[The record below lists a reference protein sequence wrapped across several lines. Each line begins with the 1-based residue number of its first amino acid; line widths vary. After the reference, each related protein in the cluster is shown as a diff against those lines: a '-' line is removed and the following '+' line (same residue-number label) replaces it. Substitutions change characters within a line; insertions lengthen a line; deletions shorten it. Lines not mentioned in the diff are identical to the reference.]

1 MERRRTRTNDED
13 VGLVGVS
20 CIADLAWDHLEPRV
34 AAEKPAADSVDAA
47 QGLGTVTDVDAHLGV
62 VRHEP
67 DRRLAIAR
75 IQQLEERIHGV
86 DGSHGPQCTRH
97 HSTMPSVLA
106 RHWRLDPAVTFL
118 NHGSFGA
125 CPGPVLDVQRE
136 WQDRLE
142 AEPVRFLARE
152 LDGHLAASRAAL
164 GEFIGANPDD
174 LAFVTNATG
183 AVNAVVRSLS
193 FSPGDEILTTD
204 HEYNAVLNVLGDVA
218 KRDGASVVVVRL
230 PFPGRSAD
238 DVVERV
244 LAAVT
249 ARTRLAVISHVTS
262 PTALVLPV
270 EQLIPAIAER
280 GIDTLVD
287 GAHAPGMLPL
297 DVDRLGAAYYAG
309 NLHKWVCAPKGAAF
323 LHVRRD
329 RQPGVRP
336 GTISHGANSPLGARS
351 RFRLEFDWQ
360 GTLDPTAWLSVPAA
374 LTFIG
379 GLVEGGWPG
388 VMARTHGLALE
399 AREALTNVL
408 GGARAGATP
417 DAMLG
422 SMIAMAMPEGGPL
435 GGPPMADQ
443 SSPLDADPLQTVL
456 FDRYGIEL
464 PIVGWPVPAVRSTE
478 QIQRVLRVSTALYN
492 DADDIKRLVA
502 ALNELDGSGQV

>member
-1 MERRRTRTNDED
+1 MERGCAGADDQD
-13 VGLVGVS
+13 VGLVGVAGV
-20 CIADLAWDHLEPRV
+20 ADFAWDHLEPGV
-34 AAEKPAADSVDAA
+34 AAEKPAADPVHAA
-47 QGLGTVTDVDAHLGV
+47 QGLGTVADVNAHLGV

-67 DRRLAIAR
+67 DRRLAFAR

-97 HSTMPSVLA
+97 HSTMPSALA

-125 CPGPVLDVQRE
+125 CPGPVLEVQRE
-136 WQDRLE
+136 WQDRME

-164 GEFIGANPDD
+164 GEFVGANPDD

-183 AVNAVVRSLS
+183 AVNAVVRSLA
-193 FSPGDEILTTD
+193 FHPGDEILTTD
-204 HEYNAVLNVLGDVA
+204 HEYNAVLNVLRDVA
-218 KRDGASVVVVRL
+218 KRDGARVVVVRL

-249 ARTRLAVISHVTS
+249 TRTRIAVISHVTS
-262 PTALVLPV
+262 PTALVLPIDR
-270 EQLIPAIAER
+270 LIPALAER
-280 GIDTLVD
+280 GIDMLVD

-329 RQPGVRP
+329 RQPGIRP
-336 GTISHGANSPLGARS
+336 GTISHGANAPIGARS

-374 LTFIG
+374 LAFVG
-379 GLVEGGWPG
+379 GLVDGGWPG
-388 VMARTHGLALE
+388 AMARTHALALE
-399 AREALTNVL
+399 AREALTSVL
-408 GGARAGATP
+408 GDDGAATP

-422 SMIAMAMPEGGPL
+422 SMSAVTMPADGPL
-435 GGPPMADQ
+435 GGPAVADQ

-464 PIVGWPVPAVRSTE
+464 PIVGWPVPAAESAEPIR
-478 QIQRVLRVSTALYN
+478 RVLRVSTALYN
-492 DADDIKRLVA
+492 DRDDIARLVE
-502 ALNELDGSGQV
+502 ALRDLGKSAQI

>member
-1 MERRRTRTNDED
+1 
-13 VGLVGVS
+13 
-20 CIADLAWDHLEPRV
+20 
-34 AAEKPAADSVDAA
+34 
-47 QGLGTVTDVDAHLGV
+47 
-62 VRHEP
+62 
-67 DRRLAIAR
+67 
-75 IQQLEERIHGV
+75 
-86 DGSHGPQCTRH
+86 
-97 HSTMPSVLA
+97 MPSVLA

-136 WQDRLE
+136 WQARME

-152 LDGHLAASRAAL
+152 LNGHLAASRAAL
-164 GEFIGANPDD
+164 GEFVGANPDD
-174 LAFVTNATG
+174 LAFVTNATT
-183 AVNAVVRSLS
+183 AINAVVRSFS

-204 HEYNAVLNVLGDVA
+204 HEYNAVINVLRHVA
-218 KRDGASVVVVRL
+218 MRDGARVVVVRL

-262 PTALVLPV
+262 PTALVLPIDRLV
-270 EQLIPAIAER
+270 PAVAER

-297 DVDRLGAAYYAG
+297 DIDRLGAAYYAG

-336 GTISHGANSPLGARS
+336 GTISHGANSPVGVRS

-374 LTFIG
+374 LVFVG

-388 VMARTHGLALE
+388 AMARTHAIALD
-399 AREALTNVL
+399 AREALTSML
-408 GGARAGATP
+408 GDGGTATP

-422 SMIAMAMPEGGPL
+422 SMTAATMPEEGPL

-464 PIVGWPVPAVRSTE
+464 PIVSWPAPAVESTE
-478 QIQRVLRVSTALYN
+478 PIRRVLRVSAALYN
-492 DADDIKRLVA
+492 DRDDIARLVE
-502 ALNELDGSGQV
+502 ALRELSGSAQA